1 MTDSL
6 LIQKKS
12 DLLPGQDF
20 YFLREKGIEFIQK
33 LSGKIWTDHNAHD
46 PGITSLEIL
55 AYALTD
61 LGYRTDFEI
70 KDLLVAPDGSTDAP
84 EVSSFFPAHE
94 ILPVCPIT
102 INDFRKLLLKVEGV
116 RNAWL
121 DPMMDPGEKGNY
133 KESEIPVYADCYAG
147 HLSYEPK
154 NGLGKNNPRVWLS
167 GLYKVLLELEVN
179 DVFGSLNESKLTYRA
194 LRGQLKGVTVSIDIK
209 DEAFKNGELDFDR
222 TLEGIKMLSLTRED
236 GRYKA
241 RIRLKFTSGP
251 NIVFNN
257 AEIKVI
263 NDKPRSNEP
272 AIDITNAKLK
282 QVVEDSG
289 ADGLLNL
296 FLEKQLAIKAALD
309 KVCCVLDAHRNLCE
323 DWLSIETVK
332 PEHIS
337 ICMDIEL
344 KNEADIEVVQA
355 NAILAIEEYFNPSI
369 KYYTLQELLD
379 EGLCPDDIFNGPYI
393 DKGFTCGGE
402 KVFTKAGFVKDG
414 ELEASSLRRFIYTS
428 DIINILMD
436 FEEIIAVKNLLL
448 RKYDDNGKP
457 IGNSEKW
464 CMAVT
469 PGRQPVLYTEGSK
482 FLFYK
487 NEIPYTAKLT
497 ELQKTI
503 DYLRVMAKKEAYVD
517 PGQTLALPLGKYRSP
532 DAFYSIQHD
541 FPDTYGIGGAGL
553 PNTVP
558 QERVAQARQFK
569 AYLLFFDQLL
579 ADYLAQLANVRK
591 IFSLDKA
598 VSQTY
603 FSQYLSEIA
612 GVSDAFEDEFYIDKT
627 ILQNDASRSLLT
639 EDEVLFQERRN
650 RVLDHLLARFAEQF
664 TDYALMLLSL
674 DGDQIKAGEE
684 LIEDKTDF
692 LRDYPVLS
700 RSRAKAFN
708 YRPQNPADIWDTEN
722 VSGLERKVSRLMGIS
737 DFSRRDLHCAALQAM
752 FIKPRKEGSEFKL
765 VIQKPGAG
773 FIFSSVE
780 RFASRALAKKAAKDI
795 FPAVR
800 QEGSYSIQPD
810 GGTGKLFFT
819 ISNGFVSLQS
829 ERQYEGQSDAVNA
842 VREVIGFYDELLL
855 NDEACNNEGFH
866 LIEHIL
872 LRPFT
877 DQDHLYETCIDAGC
891 KMCGEED
898 PYSFRASV
906 ILPYWPKRFNDIA
919 FRNFF
924 EKTLREETP
933 AHIHLKICWIGNDQ
947 MAEFEKRYRAWLEV
961 KSVKDFDQ
969 AALTLRLNELLEILQ
984 QLKTIYPAA
993 TLHDCE
999 EDGGDNPLRLG
1010 NTNLGIF

>member
-1 MTDSL
+1 M
-6 LIQKKS
+6 
-12 DLLPGQDF
+12 
-20 YFLREKGIEFIQK
+20 
-33 LSGKIWTDHNAHD
+33 
-46 PGITSLEIL
+46 
-55 AYALTD
+55 
-61 LGYRTDFEI
+61 
-70 KDLLVAPDGSTDAP
+70 
-84 EVSSFFPAHE
+84 
-94 ILPVCPIT
+94 
-102 INDFRKLLLKVEGV
+102 
-116 RNAWL
+116 
-121 DPMMDPGEKGNY
+121 
-133 KESEIPVYADCYAG
+133 
-147 HLSYEPK
+147 K
-154 NGLGKNNPRVWLS
+154 NR
-167 GLYKVLLELEVN
+167 
-179 DVFGSLNESKLTYRA
+179 
-194 LRGQLKGVTVSIDIK
+194 
-209 DEAFKNGELDFDR
+209 
-222 TLEGIKMLSLTRED
+222 
-236 GRYKA
+236 
-241 RIRLKFTSGP
+241 
-251 NIVFNN
+251 
-257 AEIKVI
+257 
-263 NDKPRSNEP
+263 
-272 AIDITNAKLK
+272 
-282 QVVEDSG
+282 
-289 ADGLLNL
+289 
-296 FLEKQLAIKAALD
+296 
-309 KVCCVLDAHRNLCE
+309 
-323 DWLSIETVK
+323 
-332 PEHIS
+332 
-337 ICMDIEL
+337 
-344 KNEADIEVVQA
+344 
-355 NAILAIEEYFNPSI
+355 
-369 KYYTLQELLD
+369 
-379 EGLCPDDIFNGPYI
+379 
-393 DKGFTCGGE
+393 
-402 KVFTKAGFVKDG
+402 
-414 ELEASSLRRFIYTS
+414 
-428 DIINILMD
+428 
-436 FEEIIAVKNLLL
+436 LL

-612 GVSDAFEDEFYIDKT
+612 GVSDTFEDEFYIDKT

-780 RFASRALAKKAAKDI
+780 RFASRELAKKAAKDI

-877 DQDHLYETCIDAGC
+877 GQDHLYETCIDADC

-947 MAEFEKRYRAWLEV
+947 MAELEKRYRAWLEV